1 MHEVE
6 DKTMKEAKLE
16 KYYIAYFDVLG
27 YKAFFEDNN
36 NDVLEFLASIV
47 GVAKDVVY
55 ESNNAIWDKFEV
67 KSFSDN
73 FVILLK
79 DQNVNEYQAIKSLSY
94 LLALMQLKFLER
106 YRVLIRG
113 GITTGDIYID
123 KNIIFGEGLI
133 KAVELESNAIF
144 PRIILDEKA
153 ISRQVCDDLCE
164 KCIKKDND
172 DRYYIDLFEI
182 LDTHIGN
189 HEETDGAVDD
199 RLIVLQNNVFKLL
212 KKYGKYNSNVKDLK
226 KIAETDKTI
235 SKYIWLLTKYNEYC
249 IKGHEKYKI
258 TYDLKI
264 NMRLMKTEIIPLI
277 INNK

>member
-1 MHEVE
+1 
-6 DKTMKEAKLE
+6 
-16 KYYIAYFDVLG
+16 
-27 YKAFFEDNN
+27 
-36 NDVLEFLASIV
+36 
-47 GVAKDVVY
+47 
-55 ESNNAIWDKFEV
+55 
-67 KSFSDN
+67 
-73 FVILLK
+73 
-79 DQNVNEYQAIKSLSY
+79 
-94 LLALMQLKFLER
+94 MQLKFLER

-172 DRYYIDLFEI
+172 DRYYIDFFEI